1 MIERGGGH
9 TMIASFMYWFT
20 YFITFTSTMTMNM
33 KTQTPTILTAGRSVN
48 VNQSHL
54 FEMGFNITFYT

>member
-1 MIERGGGH
+1 
-9 TMIASFMYWFT
+9 MIASFMYWFT